1 MNATLQPWHPDSW
14 RHKPAVQL
22 PEYPDAAALKAV
34 EAQLAQMPPLVFAGE
49 ARSLQT
55 ALAKVAA
62 GQGFLLQAGDCA
74 ESFSEFSATNIR
86 DTFRV
91 ILQMAIVLTFAAG
104 VPVVK
109 VGRVAGQFGK
119 PRSEPVETING
130 ITLPVYKGDN
140 INGTNFTPASRI
152 PDPQRMLQGYHQSA
166 ATLNLLR
173 AFANG
178 GYADLH
184 RVTGWMLDFVANS
197 PAQERYQ
204 ALANQIQEALNFMA
218 ACGITS
224 ESTHQIRSTEF
235 YTSHE
240 ALLLQYEEALTRRDS
255 TSGDFY
261 AVSGH
266 MLWCGERTRQ
276 PDGAHIEYLRGIH
289 NPIGVKCGPKM
300 SGEDVLG
307 LARILNPNNIPGR
320 LTLYAR
326 MGADKV
332 ADTLPPLLEATK
344 REGLNVV
351 WASDPMHGNT
361 YKTDDGYKTRPFD
374 QILAEVR
381 GFFAACR
388 TVGVHP
394 SGMHVE
400 LTGQDV
406 TECVGGAQAIS
417 EHDLSNRYHTVCDP
431 RLNASQALELAFLV
445 AKELKQ

>member
-1 MNATLQPWHPDSW
+1 MAQNLTPWHPDSW
-14 RHKPAVQL
+14 RGKPAVQM
-22 PEYPDAAALKAV
+22 PEYPDSTALKAV
-34 EAQLAQMPPLVFAGE
+34 EQQLGALPPLVFAGE
-49 ARSLQT
+49 ARNLQA
-55 ALAKVAA
+55 ALARVGT

-74 ESFSEFSATNIR
+74 ESFGEFSATNIR

-109 VGRVAGQFGK
+109 VGRVAGQFAK
-119 PRSEPVETING
+119 PRSEPSETING
-130 ITLPVYKGDN
+130 VTLPIYRGDN
-140 INGTNFTPASRI
+140 INGVEFTAASRT
-152 PDPQRMLQGYHQSA
+152 PDPQRMMQAYHQSS

-173 AFANG
+173 AFAHG

-197 PAQERYQ
+197 PAQQRYQ

-224 ESTHQIRSTEF
+224 ESAHQIRSTDF

-240 ALLLQYEEALTRRDS
+240 ALLLPYEEALTRRDS

-276 PDGAHIEYLRGIH
+276 PDGAHIEYLRGIQ
-289 NPIGVKCGPKM
+289 NPIGLKCGPKM
-300 SGEDVLG
+300 SGADLLG
-307 LARILNPNNIPGR
+307 LCRTLNPNNIAGR

-332 ADTLPPLLEATK
+332 ADALPPLLETTK

-374 QILAEVR
+374 AIMAEVR

-388 TVGVHP
+388 STGVHP
-394 SGMHVE
+394 GGMHVE

-406 TECVGGAQAIS
+406 TECVGGAQEIS
-417 EHDLSNRYHTVCDP
+417 EHDLSDRYHTVCDP

-445 AKELKQ
+445 AEELKQ